1 MEGLQG
7 GRWLAPSWT
16 GEARTAVGFVKPPC
30 SWVGSAG
37 LQQASSLLPPAGQ
50 PAASA
55 LTLQVRTGL
64 SVLGHQLLEGRTG
77 QTRGMERVEGR
88 EVTGVGWVARPG

>member
-7 GRWLAPSWT
+7 GGWLAPSRT
-16 GEARTAVGFVKPPC
+16 GEARTAVGFVKPPR
-30 SWVGSAG
+30 SWVGGAG
-37 LQQASSLLPPAGQ
+37 LQQASSLPPPAGQ

-55 LTLQVRTGL
+55 LRCAQGL
-64 SVLGHQLLEGRTG
+64 SVLGHHLLEGRTG